1 MQQLSRQERLDWL
14 QLIRTRNVGPATF
27 SDLIGHF
34 GNAADALAALPDFAR
49 RGGSK
54 GGFKLASRKDA
65 ERELDRLDALGAQLI
80 ASCEASYPRQLANC
94 EAPPPLISLKGHPHL
109 LHQRRS
115 CLDNCCIVAPP
126 KALNA
131 FSCCCAGL
139 AARGKADV

>member
-109 LHQRRS
+109 LHPHLLR
-115 CLDNCCIVAPP
+115 APTTATQGWCKRCGCP
-126 KALNA
+126 LSEISGGGA
-131 FSCCCAGL
+131 SQL
-139 AARGKADV
+139 AS